1 MLVSGRVNST
11 HPNIN
16 MEANAS
22 KQLPVLF
29 NNNFLLDSMKSRLV
43 SKGFKKVYDDV
54 YIYRVYMHITH
65 YNINHVC
72 IYTCF
77 FFISI

>member
-43 SKGFKKVYDDV
+43 SKGFKKVDDNV
-54 YIYRVYMHITH
+54 YIYIEYICTLHIT
-65 YNINHVC
+65 I
-72 IYTCF
+72 
-77 FFISI
+77 